1 MALAQ
6 DAANGAERAIVAA
19 RNAADEETNHVLFER
34 SQETAKTAAS
44 AAAAASNA
52 ASLAEALERKRQKK
66 RAYKEAARRNGDD
79 RDRAQAALSN
89 VQKLYDGEVN
99 LAKQIAVATEE
110 ANKLRAR
117 VRELEAALKQA
128 MRDYKALAAD
138 LQGERERGAEAE
150 RTAEQTQLEC
160 ENLASALNAAR
171 GERIHWEHEAESA
184 KKMAEEYLA
193 RIPPAGKPWEPA
205 IPLDRRLAGWGG
217 GGPVP
222 VAVRE
227 QMPDLGPMPVLDRRL
242 EGRARV
248 VEVPPRPPNANANAN
263 ANADAAETTTT
274 TADEDAE
281 GGGGDAPGPR
291 AAGGRRTL
299 VEINPPSDFVRPAG
313 MSTDEEERLRALHE
327 RDRDYS
333 KRHLDNR
340 YGRQMWDE
348 YR

>member
-160 ENLASALNAAR
+160 EKPRERAERRARRAHTLGARGGEREEDGGGVPRANTAR
-171 GERIHWEHEAESA
+171 GEAVG
-184 KKMAEEYLA
+184 A
-193 RIPPAGKPWEPA
+193 R
-205 IPLDRRLAGWGG
+205 DSV
-217 GGPVP
+217 GP
-222 VAVRE
+222 
-227 QMPDLGPMPVLDRRL
+227 
-242 EGRARV
+242 
-248 VEVPPRPPNANANAN
+248 
-263 ANADAAETTTT
+263 
-274 TADEDAE
+274 
-281 GGGGDAPGPR
+281 
-291 AAGGRRTL
+291 
-299 VEINPPSDFVRPAG
+299 
-313 MSTDEEERLRALHE
+313 
-327 RDRDYS
+327 
-333 KRHLDNR
+333 
-340 YGRQMWDE
+340 
-348 YR
+348 